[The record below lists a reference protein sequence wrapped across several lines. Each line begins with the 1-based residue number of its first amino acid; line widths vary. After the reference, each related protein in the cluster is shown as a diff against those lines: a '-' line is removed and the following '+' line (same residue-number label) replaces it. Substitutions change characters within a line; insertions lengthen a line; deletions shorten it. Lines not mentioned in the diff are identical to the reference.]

1 MLLQDKLQLLLE
13 MIFLSI
19 DYLFL
24 LFPHSLGGVPKL
36 RAWFSLV
43 DLRSESVH
51 QTECHFVCQWSQ
63 ESFVRVRLDTQVA
76 LDSEQTLQSFH
87 TGLVELVRD
96 LLDLSHLD
104 LESGVLS
111 LLAVIGLANHVVENS
126 ELLWQVTSD
135 VLALGLGHFFD
146 CVLFL
151 FQDLDLL
158 LTERHLLS

>member
-1 MLLQDKLQLLLE
+1 MGIAINMLLQGKLQLLLE

-36 RAWFSLV
+36 RASFSLV

-51 QTECHFVCQWSQ
+51 QAECHFVSKWSQ
-63 ESFVRVRLDTQVA
+63 ECFVRVRLDAQVA
-76 LDSEQTLQSFH
+76 LNSEQTLQSFH

-126 ELLWQVTSD
+126 ELL
-135 VLALGLGHFFD
+135 
-146 CVLFL
+146 
-151 FQDLDLL
+151 
-158 LTERHLLS
+158 